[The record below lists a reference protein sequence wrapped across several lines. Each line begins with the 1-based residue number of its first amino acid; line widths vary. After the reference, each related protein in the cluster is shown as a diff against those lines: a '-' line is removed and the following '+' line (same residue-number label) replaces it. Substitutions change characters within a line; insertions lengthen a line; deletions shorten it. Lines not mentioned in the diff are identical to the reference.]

1 MRTGLVFLF
10 YVVFGLLQGWAYTS
24 TVNDTDRFKF
34 QKDDPILAQMDSL
47 DVVNFFKRHNFTAD
61 VNKLNIYNYPKD
73 SVPLFSDEVYR
84 QRLQKLDRMS
94 PFALDYNEDV
104 RKYIELY
111 AVKRRGTASR
121 MLGLAELYFPL
132 FEEVLA
138 KYNMPLELKYLAI
151 VESALNP
158 TAKSKAG
165 AMGLWQFMYG
175 TAKMYGLQIN
185 SYVDERCDPIK
196 STETAAR
203 YLKYLYKY
211 YNNDWQLALAAYNAG
226 PGNVN
231 KAIRRAGG
239 QKSYWELRSYLPKET
254 GGYVPA
260 FIAVNYIMAYHKE
273 HNIYPVKPKYFHYE
287 LDSIYVKK
295 QLSFKQIS
303 EYLKIPIED
312 LRILNPCYI
321 KDVIPESE
329 YGYPLYLPKTL
340 IGDFIANEQNIYK
353 YLIQE
358 EQIIM
363 PVADTTSTGS
373 ENKSLASGQKE
384 IEHIVQKGEWLSTIA
399 RKYNVTVQQIKDWN
413 KLNSENLFIG
423 QKLKIIT
430 DGGTASISESGDNR
444 GSTAN
449 TNTNSTEGIQYY
461 TVKSG
466 DTLWSISQ
474 KYNTTVENLRKWNNL
489 YEGKSIQVGM
499 KIIVAKS

>member
-1 MRTGLVFLF
+1 MRTGIVFVLF
-10 YVVFGLLQGWAYTS
+10 IVLWLQQGWAY
-24 TVNDTDRFKF
+24 VPGINDSDRFKF

-73 SVPLFSDEVYR
+73 SVPVFSDEIYR
-84 QRLQKLDRMS
+84 QRLQKLDKLS
-94 PFALDYNEDV
+94 PFALDYNDDV

-111 AVKRRGTASR
+111 AVKRRGTAAR

-203 YLKYLYKY
+203 YLKYLSKY

-239 QKSYWELRSYLPKET
+239 QKSYWELREFLPRET
-254 GGYVPA
+254 AGYVPA
-260 FIAVNYIMAYHKE
+260 FIAVNYIMVYHKE
-273 HNIYPVKPKYFHYE
+273 HNIYPVKPMYFHYE

-312 LRILNPCYI
+312 LRMLNPCFI
-321 KDVIPESE
+321 KDVIPETD

-353 YLIQE
+353 YLLQE
-358 EQIIM
+358 EQIII
-363 PVADTTSTGS
+363 PVADTTSTGGAA
-373 ENKSLASGQKE
+373 KQLASGQKE
-384 IEHIVQKGEWLSTIA
+384 IEHVVQKGEWLSTIA

-413 KLNSENLFIG
+413 KLNTENLFIG
-423 QKLKIIT
+423 QKLKIISE
-430 DGGTASISESGDNR
+430 GTASYTESGDSR
-444 GSTAN
+444 SSTAN
-449 TNTNSTEGIQYY
+449 TSTGNTSGGVQYY
-461 TVKSG
+461 TIKSG

-474 KYNTTVENLRKWNNL
+474 KYNTTVDNLRKWNNL
-489 YEGKSIQVGM
+489 YEGRSIQVGM

>member
-10 YVVFGLLQGWAYTS
+10 YVVFGLLQGWAYIS
-24 TVNDTDRFKF
+24 TLNDTDRFKF

-158 TAKSKAG
+158 IAKSKAG

-185 SYVDERCDPIK
+185 SYIDERCDPIK

-203 YLKYLYKY
+203 YLKYLYK
-211 YNNDWQLALAAYNAG
+211 
-226 PGNVN
+226 
-231 KAIRRAGG
+231 
-239 QKSYWELRSYLPKET
+239 
-254 GGYVPA
+254 
-260 FIAVNYIMAYHKE
+260 
-273 HNIYPVKPKYFHYE
+273 
-287 LDSIYVKK
+287 
-295 QLSFKQIS
+295 
-303 EYLKIPIED
+303 
-312 LRILNPCYI
+312 
-321 KDVIPESE
+321 
-329 YGYPLYLPKTL
+329 
-340 IGDFIANEQNIYK
+340 
-353 YLIQE
+353 
-358 EQIIM
+358 
-363 PVADTTSTGS
+363 
-373 ENKSLASGQKE
+373 
-384 IEHIVQKGEWLSTIA
+384 
-399 RKYNVTVQQIKDWN
+399 
-413 KLNSENLFIG
+413 
-423 QKLKIIT
+423 
-430 DGGTASISESGDNR
+430 
-444 GSTAN
+444 
-449 TNTNSTEGIQYY
+449 
-461 TVKSG
+461 
-466 DTLWSISQ
+466 
-474 KYNTTVENLRKWNNL
+474 
-489 YEGKSIQVGM
+489 
-499 KIIVAKS
+499 